1 MNAQKAADRPIHQH
15 QGIWQPQQAGVHQL
29 IGLIY
34 TEQKAK
40 AFFLRERVAVAD
52 GSADGAPGKF
62 RNGEKGIH
70 GGSEARRR
78 AEKGDEQGR
87 IARGHAVGNGHV
99 RIEPVQ
105 AVLLPQIGGCFPD
118 IPPPCFQ
125 RQQRLLIPAAFL
137 HANATFQEG
146 RQYRKSGLYQQQ
158 PSHAQLIVQHRRQR
172 HHQNLQN
179 GIEHG

>member
-1 MNAQKAADRPIHQH
+1 MARESAAPRRCAEHGLIGIEPGAQPVGDIALDCRLTDGGALNAQKAADRPIHQH

-40 AFFLRERVAVAD
+40 ALFLRERVAVAD

-70 GGSEARRR
+70 GGSEARCR
-78 AEKGDEQGR
+78 AEKGDEQGG
-87 IARGHAVGNGHV
+87 IARGHAVGDRHV

-125 RQQRLLIPAAFL
+125 
-137 HANATFQEG
+137 
-146 RQYRKSGLYQQQ
+146 
-158 PSHAQLIVQHRRQR
+158 
-172 HHQNLQN
+172 
-179 GIEHG
+179 